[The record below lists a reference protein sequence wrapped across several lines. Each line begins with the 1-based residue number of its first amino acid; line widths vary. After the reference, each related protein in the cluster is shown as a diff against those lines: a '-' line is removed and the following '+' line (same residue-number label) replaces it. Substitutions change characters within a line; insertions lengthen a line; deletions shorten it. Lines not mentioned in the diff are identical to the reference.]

1 MRDFKVRPVK
11 SAHYLAKSVDQNS
24 KPMTG
29 VFLLSK
35 ERKEY
40 TEERD
45 VTMEMDVGIMHMQV
59 REHQGL
65 PGATRR
71 WKRQGKIL
79 P

>member
-1 MRDFKVRPVK
+1 
-11 SAHYLAKSVDQNS
+11 
-24 KPMTG
+24 MTG